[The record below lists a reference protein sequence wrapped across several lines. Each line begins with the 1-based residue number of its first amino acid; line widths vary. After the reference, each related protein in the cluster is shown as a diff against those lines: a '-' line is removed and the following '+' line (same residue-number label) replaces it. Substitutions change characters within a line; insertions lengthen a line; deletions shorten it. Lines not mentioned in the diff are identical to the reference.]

1 MTRSHV
7 LAACAGLAVL
17 SASAGIAQTPAATQP
32 PASTAPPVPA
42 APPAPTSATP
52 QQTMP
57 APLPPALTSCPE
69 LAAAVRTVA
78 ANDARLRDWANLTR
92 YREANHTAGEVDVV
106 LMGDSITDSWVQP
119 RFGGFFPGKRYA
131 GRGISGQ
138 TTPQMLLRFRQDV
151 LNLKPKAVVIL
162 AGTNDIAG
170 NTGPMT
176 DEEIQANL
184 QSMSELAAANGVKVV
199 LSSIL
204 PTSAYHLANPNA
216 APQTSL
222 RPLARIRAIN
232 DWMKSYAAAH
242 KHVYLDYYSAM
253 IDGAGMLKAE
263 LSADDLH
270 PTAAGYAVMA
280 PLAQAAIDKALA
292 MR

>member
-1 MTRSHV
+1 MTTFPV
-7 LAACAGLAVL
+7 LAACLGFTVL
-17 SASAGIAQTPAATQP
+17 SATAGAAQTPAATQP
-32 PASTAPPVPA
+32 PASTTPPASTAPA
-42 APPAPTSATP
+42 APASAAP
-52 QQTMP
+52 QQPTP
-57 APLPPALTSCPE
+57 APLPPALTACPE

-78 ANDARLRDWANLTR
+78 ANDARLRDWPNLAR
-92 YREANHTAGEVDVV
+92 YREANHTAGQVEVV
-106 LMGDSITDSWVQP
+106 LMGDSITDAWVQP

-176 DEEIQANL
+176 DEEIEANL
-184 QSMSELAAANGVKVV
+184 QSMSELAAASGVKVV

-204 PTSAYHLANPNA
+204 PTSAYHLAGPNA
-216 APQTSL
+216 APQTSV
-222 RPLARIRAIN
+222 RPLGRIRALN

-253 IDGAGMLKAE
+253 IDGQGMLKAE

-280 PLAQAAIDKALA
+280 PLAQAAIDRALA

>member
-1 MTRSHV
+1 MTRSHA
-7 LAACAGLAVL
+7 LAASLGLSVL
-17 SASAGIAQTPAATQP
+17 TAAAGIAQTTPATQP
-32 PASTAPPVPA
+32 PASTATPAPPSAASQQTTPA
-42 APPAPTSATP
+42 A
-52 QQTMP
+52 
-57 APLPPALTSCPE
+57 LPPALTSCPE
-69 LAAAVRTVA
+69 LAAAVRTMA
-78 ANDARLRDWANLTR
+78 ANDARLRDWANLMR
-92 YREANHTAGEVDVV
+92 YREANRTVGQVDVV

-151 LNLKPKAVVIL
+151 LNLKPRAVVIL

-184 QSMSELAAANGVKVV
+184 QSMSELAAASGVKVV

-204 PTSAYHLANPNA
+204 PTSAYHLANPAA
-216 APQTSL
+216 APQTTL
-222 RPLARIRAIN
+222 RPLARIRAVN

-242 KHVYLDYYSAM
+242 NHVYLDYYSAM
-253 IDGAGMLKAE
+253 VDGAGMLKAE